1 MIKNI
6 TIGTFEVNSGRI
18 VASDPCYNIDVWCQ
32 DSFPAINGKYFASI
46 KRGDTQNGWGVR
58 NYELM
63 VIHEKY
69 ENEHNLIWESVDGGF
84 YVDSGTF
91 GFFDYDYYKQYHS
104 GSEKNKEA
112 ENAWYHENICNRIYD
127 NWNCDMDNSGVWS
140 SSGYGDGGY
149 EVFVAWEEDEVIGL
163 KVIFIE
169 EE

>member
-18 VASDPCYNIDVWCQ
+18 VASDPCYSIDVWCH
-32 DSFPAINGKYFASI
+32 K
-46 KRGDTQNGWGVR
+46 
-58 NYELM
+58 
-63 VIHEKY
+63 
-69 ENEHNLIWESVDGGF
+69 
-84 YVDSGTF
+84 
-91 GFFDYDYYKQYHS
+91 
-104 GSEKNKEA
+104 
-112 ENAWYHENICNRIYD
+112 NICNRIYD